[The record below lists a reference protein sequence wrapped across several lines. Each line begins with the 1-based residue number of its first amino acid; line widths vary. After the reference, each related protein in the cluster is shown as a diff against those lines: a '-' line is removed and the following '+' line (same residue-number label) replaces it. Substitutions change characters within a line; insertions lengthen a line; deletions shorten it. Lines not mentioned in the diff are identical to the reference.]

1 MKLGVAGTYDILEL
15 PNWVMFSKVVLR
27 ITAFGQY
34 EVPGRFEHTEPSLLH
49 RVGDNILEL

>member
-1 MKLGVAGTYDILEL
+1 VKLGVAGTYDILEL

-34 EVPGRFEHTEPSLLH
+34 EVPGRFEHTEPSLLR